1 MGIEDLG
8 SPKNPI
14 RKPPL
19 LVETVICFK
28 RKLGS
33 HFVSDRYQTVKFTF
47 FGCLQLIAE
56 EVIRKHRG
64 CRLSRYFCDFWAFL
78 FPREKLID
86 LAPGFIN
93 FNYFRISALHL
104 PKFIVFNHF
113 NCEFDRFDRLQK
125 LT

>member
-1 MGIEDLG
+1 MRNGRVRVKTEI
-8 SPKNPI
+8 S
-14 RKPPL
+14 
-19 LVETVICFK
+19 FK

-33 HFVSDRYQTVKFTF
+33 QFVSDRYQTVKFIF

-56 EVIRKHRG
+56 EVSRKHRG
-64 CRLSRYFCDFWAFL
+64 CRLSRYFCDFWPFL

-104 PKFIVFNHF
+104 PKFIVFDHF
-113 NCEFDRFDRLQK
+113 NCEFDRFDRLEK
-125 LT
+125 LS